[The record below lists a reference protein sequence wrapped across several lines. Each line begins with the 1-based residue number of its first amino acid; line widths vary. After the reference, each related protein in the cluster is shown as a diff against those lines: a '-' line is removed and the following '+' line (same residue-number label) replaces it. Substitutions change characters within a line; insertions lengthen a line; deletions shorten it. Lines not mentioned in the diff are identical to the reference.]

1 MDALS
6 HVLAAN
12 RVTGMVA
19 MQLRARGSWGLAGDG
34 IHDAAFLVLAQGS
47 CWLRVAGHPPVQLV
61 RGDVLMLPG
70 GSPATLTSSRNGRAR
85 PSRELLAGHPPGGDG
100 VVDLGGTGPAVHLI
114 HGEFTFEHD
123 RAHPVLSLLPP
134 LLHIPGAP
142 ATGAGELS
150 TVVHMLAAELAQPRP
165 GSATV
170 VAHLADIL
178 FVHILRAWL
187 TAHDDAGPSWLGALR
202 DSQIGAALAIL
213 HAHPDRPWTTE
224 SIAAE
229 VAMSRAAFA
238 RRFTRLV
245 GEAPLAYLT
254 RWRLNLAARRL
265 RDTDEPIAAVAGRAG
280 YSSEYSFSRAFTR
293 FHGQPPGRYRRQ
305 SRISGQPPHPTLAP
319 DDAPG
324 ASRDEHVPQTPAIR
338 S

>member
-19 MQLRARGSWGLAGDG
+19 MQLRARGTWGMATDR
-34 IHDAAFLVLAQGS
+34 IEDCAFLVVAQGS
-47 CWLRVAGHPPVQLV
+47 CWLRAAGNPPIQLV
-61 RGDVLMLPG
+61 QGDVLMLPG
-70 GSPATLTSSRNGRAR
+70 GSAAALTSSRNGRTVPGR
-85 PSRELLAGHPPGGDG
+85 KLLAEHPRGEDG
-100 VVDLGGTGPAVHLI
+100 IVDLGGSGPAVHLI

-142 ATGAGELS
+142 ATGAGELA

-165 GSATV
+165 GSDTV
-170 VAHLADIL
+170 VSHLADIL

-187 TAHDDAGPSWLGALR
+187 ATDDHPGASWLGALR
-202 DSQIGAALAIL
+202 DSQIGTALARL

-238 RRFTRLV
+238 RRFTHLV
-245 GEAPLAYLT
+245 GQAPLAYLT
-254 RWRLNLAARRL
+254 WWRLNLAARWL
-265 RDTDEPIAAVAGRAG
+265 RDTDEPIAAVAERVG
-280 YSSEYSFSRAFTR
+280 YGSEYSFSRAFTR
-293 FHGQPPGRYRRQ
+293 HHGQPPGRYRRR
-305 SRISGQPPHPTLAP
+305 SRISSGPRQ
-319 DDAPG
+319 
-324 ASRDEHVPQTPAIR
+324 STPAQDGDV

>member
-19 MQLRARGSWGLAGDG
+19 MQLRARGSWGMASDG
-34 IHDAAFLVLAQGS
+34 IDDCAFLIVAQGS

-61 RGDVLMLPG
+61 RGDVLMLPR
-70 GSPATLTSSRNGRAR
+70 GSASALTSSRNGRKRPAR
-85 PSRELLAGHPPGGDG
+85 KLLAEHPPGEDG
-100 VVDLGGTGPAVHLI
+100 VVDLGGSGPAVHLI

-142 ATGAGELS
+142 ATGAGELG

-165 GSATV
+165 GSDTV
-170 VAHLADIL
+170 VAHLADLL

-187 TAHDDAGPSWLGALR
+187 TASDHPGPSWLGALR
-202 DSQIGAALAIL
+202 DSQIGAALARM

-238 RRFTRLV
+238 RRFTSLV

-265 RDTDEPIAAVAGRAG
+265 RDTDEPIAAVAGQVG

-305 SRISGQPPHPTLAP
+305 SASPAKPRAGHP
-319 DDAPG
+319 
-324 ASRDEHVPQTPAIR
+324 RQMIM
-338 S
+338 